1 MADSVAHVFKN
12 GVRAATLTRV
22 GSEVSFRYLPDY
34 LAADGAPVATTLPLT
49 TEPVVNANGAVPAFF
64 AGLLPEGRRLGA
76 IASRL
81 KVSLDDDIAL
91 LLEIGADLIGDV
103 QVLATEDSA
112 APEREVLMLPSDT
125 SGIDFGAIR
134 EQYFGS
140 KASGIPGF
148 QDKISSKM
156 LNARA
161 RMANEEYI
169 LKLNPTD
176 VPFAVENEAFFLAL
190 AKICRID
197 TTNFD
202 VLTDSKGER
211 ALLLKRF
218 DRVPTPKD
226 TLRLAMEDACQVLN
240 LYPGQKY
247 DLEFTNVA
255 AALMEHTPASKVAG
269 LELFKQLVFSW
280 LTANGDAHAKNYSIV
295 QTLDGEWRMSPAYD
309 LLCTYYYD
317 DRKMALTL
325 DGEAKGWTRAAL
337 VSASAKL
344 SLPKAVAE
352 SVIDLQLA
360 ALARLPQAIIDGAL
374 PLPRNQNYDVATALK
389 QRAKLLR

>member
-1 MADSVAHVFKN
+1 MAESVAHVFKN

-34 LAADGAPVATTLPLT
+34 MAADGAPVATTLPLT
-49 TEPVVNANGAVPAFF
+49 AEPVLNANGAVPAFF

-103 QVLATEDSA
+103 QVLAHEDLA

-125 SGIDFGAIR
+125 RGLDFGAIR

-140 KASGIPGF
+140 RASGIPGV

-190 AKICRID
+190 AKICRIG

-202 VLTDSKGER
+202 VLTDAKGER

-218 DRVPTPKD
+218 DRVPTPKA

-255 AALMEHTPASKVAG
+255 AALMEHTAASKVAG
-269 LELFKQLVFSW
+269 LELFKQVVFSW
-280 LTANGDAHAKNYSIV
+280 LTANGDAHAKNFSIV
-295 QTLDGEWRMSPAYD
+295 QTLDGEWRISPAYD

-317 DRKMALTL
+317 DRTMALTL

-337 VSASAKL
+337 INASAKL
-344 SLPKAVAE
+344 ELPKVVAE
-352 SVIDLQLA
+352 NVIDLQLA
-360 ALARLPQAIIDGAL
+360 ALASLPQAIIDGAL
-374 PLPRNQNYDVATALK
+374 PLPRNLNYDVAAALK

>member
-22 GSEVSFRYLPDY
+22 GSEVSFRYLPGY
-34 LAADGAPVATTLPLT
+34 LAADGEPVATTLPLT
-49 TEPVVNANGAVPAFF
+49 TDPVVNANSAVPAFF

-81 KVSLDDDIAL
+81 KVSLDNDIAL

-103 QVLATEDSA
+103 QVLASEDLA
-112 APEREVLMLPSDT
+112 APEREVLMLPLDT
-125 SGIDFGAIR
+125 GGLDFGAIR

-140 KASGIPGF
+140 RASGIPGV

-161 RMANEEYI
+161 RKANEEYI

-218 DRVPTPKD
+218 DRVPTPKA
-226 TLRLAMEDACQVLN
+226 TLRLAIEDACQVLN

-247 DLEFTNVA
+247 DLEFTQVA
-255 AALMEHTPASKVAG
+255 AALMEHTAASKVAG
-269 LELFKQLVFSW
+269 LELLKQLVFSW
-280 LTANGDAHAKNYSIV
+280 LTANGDAHAKNFSIV
-295 QTLDGEWRMSPAYD
+295 QTLDGEWRISPAYD

-317 DRKMALTL
+317 DRTMALTL
-325 DGEAKGWTRAAL
+325 DGEATGWTRAAL
-337 VSASAKL
+337 VDASAKL

-360 ALARLPQAIIDGAL
+360 ALASLPQAIIDGAL
-374 PLPRNQNYDVATALK
+374 PLPRNQNYDVAAALK
-389 QRAKLLR
+389 QRAKQLR

>member
-1 MADSVAHVFKN
+1 MAGSVAHVFKN
-12 GVRAATLTRV
+12 GVRAAKLTRV
-22 GSEVSFRYLPDY
+22 GSEVSFQYLPEY

-49 TEPVVNANGAVPAFF
+49 AGPVVNANGAVPAFF

-76 IASRL
+76 IASRI

-140 KASGIPGF
+140 RASGLPGF

-161 RMANEEYI
+161 RMANQEYI

-197 TTNFD
+197 TINFD

-218 DRVPTPKD
+218 DREPTPRD

-247 DLEFTNVA
+247 DLEFTKVA
-255 AALMEHTPASKVAG
+255 DALMEHTAARKVAG

-280 LTANGDAHAKNYSIV
+280 LTANGDAHAKNFSIV
-295 QTLDGEWRMSPAYD
+295 QTLDGEWRISPAYD

-337 VSASAKL
+337 VNAAAKL
-344 SLPKAVAE
+344 ELPKAVAE
-352 SVIDLQLA
+352 TVIDLQLA
-360 ALARLPQAIIDGAL
+360 ALASLPQAIIDGAL
-374 PLPRNQNYDVATALK
+374 PLPRNQNYDVAAALK